1 MKSLSIKVNSKSKFQ
16 VLQSTLNLEGNFE
29 GNLIF
34 KKTEKSFKKRY
45 GIELQNAPLVFVQNG
60 FIWKMSFIQSTYS
73 TGRKMEIVDYLPMIE
88 VKDKFKRL
96 ERNDIKIY

>member
-1 MKSLSIKVNSKSKFQ
+1 MKNLSIKVNNKSKFQ

-45 GIELQNAPLVFVQNG
+45 GIELQKAPIVFVQNG
-60 FIWKMSFIQSTYS
+60 FIWKMCFIQSTYS
-73 TGRKMEIVDYLPMIE
+73 TGRKLELVYYLPM
-88 VKDKFKRL
+88 V
-96 ERNDIKIY
+96 